1 MAAKSRRV
9 KQLDFFSR
17 SILWINFFAVGA
29 LLLSYLAPVINPQVF
44 WPIAFFGIAYLP
56 LLLVNVLFIIYWLI
70 RRARF
75 ALISLLAIVVGWG
88 TLTKHFGFHAE
99 VPDPAIGAAALRD
112 TANVRLL
119 TYNVHFFRTFEQKDT
134 EPSIREETMRLMDSV
149 SPDVICIQ
157 EYYTRQKG
165 SYRMA
170 KAFEREIGM
179 PYSYFLPTAEND
191 YEAYGMAI
199 FSRYPIVASGHLPN
213 LEHGVNRVI
222 YADIDKGGR
231 IFRVY
236 NVHLR
241 SIGFQK
247 EDYEFIKSPS
257 KTLEK
262 DAASTKRIGARLK
275 WAFSARSAQAEALRE
290 HRRECK
296 TPYLIAGDF
305 NDTPLSYAVN
315 KVSSGLV
322 NAFHEKGRGWGV
334 TYNGDFPNF
343 QIDYIL
349 ASKDFGVYRYQIVKA
364 KLSDHYPVWADLRLQ

>member
-1 MAAKSRRV
+1 MAAILRRL
-9 KQLDFFSR
+9 KRLGFFSR
-17 SILWINFFAVGA
+17 SVLWVNFFAVAA
-29 LLLSYLAPVINPQVF
+29 LLLSYLAPVINPKTF

-56 LLLVNVLFIIYWLI
+56 LLIVNGLFIAYWLI
-70 RRARF
+70 RKAKF
-75 ALISLLAIVVGWG
+75 AVISLLAILLGWG
-88 TLTKHFGFHAE
+88 TLANHFGFSAS
-99 VPDPAIGAAALRD
+99 VPEQEIALRD
-112 TANVRLL
+112 TALIRVL

-134 EPSIREETMRLMDSV
+134 DPTIWEESMELMDSI
-149 SPDVICIQ
+149 SPDVICLQ

-165 SYRMA
+165 TYRMT
-170 KAFEREIGM
+170 KAFDREIGM
-179 PYSYFLPTAEND
+179 PYSYVLPTAEND

-199 FSRYPIVASGHLPN
+199 FSKYPIVASGHLPDH
-213 LEHGVNRVI
+213 EFGVNRVI
-222 YADIDKGGR
+222 YTDINKGGR

-247 EDYEFIKSPS
+247 EDYEFIKSPT

-275 WAFSARSAQAEALRE
+275 WAFNARSAQADALRA
-290 HRRECK
+290 HSRECEI
-296 TPYLIAGDF
+296 PYLIAGDF

-315 KVSSGLV
+315 KVSSGLQ
-322 NAFHEKGRGWGV
+322 NAFREKGRGWGV

-349 ASKDFGVYRYQIVKA
+349 ASKDFEVARYQIIKA
-364 KLSDHYPVWADLRLQ
+364 KLSDHYPVWADLKL

>member
-1 MAAKSRRV
+1 MAKKSGRKER
-9 KQLDFFSR
+9 LGFFSK
-17 SILWINFFAVGA
+17 AVLLANISAVVG

-56 LLLVNVLFIIYWLI
+56 LLIINSLFVVYWLMKNP
-70 RRARF
+70 RYAVVSF
-75 ALISLLAIVVGWG
+75 LAISLGWS
-88 TLTKHFGFHAE
+88 TLNNHFGFSGK
-99 VPDPAIGAAALRD
+99 VPESVIASPD
-112 TANVRLL
+112 TAHIRLL
-119 TYNVHFFRTFEQKDT
+119 TYNVHFFRAFEQKDT
-134 EPSIREETMRLMDSV
+134 ELTIRTEAMRLMDSV

-165 SYRMA
+165 KYNMA
-170 KAFEREIGM
+170 KEFEKKIGM
-179 PYSYFLPTAEND
+179 AYHYISPTAAND

-199 FSRYPIVASGHLPN
+199 FSRYTIVASGYVPDH
-213 LEHGVNRVI
+213 EYGVNRII
-222 YADIDKGGR
+222 YADIEKNGS

-241 SIGFQK
+241 SFGFQK
-247 EDYEFIKSPS
+247 EDYDFINSPS
-257 KTLEK
+257 KTIEK

-275 WAFSARSAQAEALRE
+275 RAFTARSAQAEALRE
-290 HRRECK
+290 HSRTCE

-315 KVSSGLV
+315 KVSSGLR
-322 NAFHEKGRGWGV
+322 NAFREKGHGWGV

-349 ASKDFGVYRYQIVKA
+349 STRDFDVSHYQIIKA
-364 KLSDHYPVWADLRLQ
+364 KLSDHYPVWADFRLD

>member
-1 MAAKSRRV
+1 MAAKSRRW
-9 KQLDFFSR
+9 KRLGFFSR
-17 SILWINFFAVGA
+17 SVLWVNFFAVAA
-29 LLLSYLAPVINPQVF
+29 LLLSYLAPVINPKTF

-56 LLLVNVLFIIYWLI
+56 LLLVNGLFVGYWLV

-75 ALISLLAIVVGWG
+75 ALISLLAILVGWS
-88 TLTKHFGFHAE
+88 TLINHFGFNAVVSHEE
-99 VPDPAIGAAALRD
+99 VVSRD
-112 TANVRLL
+112 TAHIRLF

-134 EPSIREETMRLMDSV
+134 EPTIREEAMRLIDSV
-149 SPDVICIQ
+149 SPDVICVQ

-165 SYRMA
+165 AYRMA
-170 KAFEREIGM
+170 KAFQREIGM
-179 PYSYFLPTAEND
+179 PYYYVLPTAQND

-199 FSRYPIVASGHLPN
+199 FSRYPIVASGHLPDH
-213 LEHGVNRVI
+213 EYGVNRII

-247 EDYEFIKSPS
+247 EDYEFIKSPA

-275 WAFSARSAQAEALRE
+275 WAFNARSAQADALQAHSQACE
-290 HRRECK
+290 I
-296 TPYLIAGDF
+296 PYLIAGDF

-315 KVSSGLV
+315 KVSSGLQ
-322 NAFHEKGRGWGV
+322 NAFREKGRGWGV

-349 ASKDFGVYRYQIVKA
+349 ASKDFEVIRYQIVKA
-364 KLSDHYPVWADLRLQ
+364 KLSDHYPVWADLRL